1 VAADDDALLAE
12 QIEYYRARAPEYD
25 EWFLRQGHYD
35 YGPELAAVW
44 ARETEE
50 VAVSLASLPL
60 DGAEVLELAPGTGN
74 WTARYVDRVA
84 SVTAIDAAP
93 EMVELAKVRLG
104 DAARKVDFSLAD
116 LFRWEPARQYD
127 AVVIGFFLSHVPAA
141 RIDALLRAVAAAL
154 RPGGHLFF
162 VDTLPAP
169 TSGRTGLAPLSLD
182 GEIQHR
188 TLNDGR
194 EFDVV
199 KKYWRSDQLRA
210 RFAGAGLD
218 VDVQETATYFQYG
231 VGCRVAA

>member
-1 VAADDDALLAE
+1 VAGDDDALLAE

-44 ARETEE
+44 AAETDE
-50 VAVSLASLPL
+50 VAALLGSLAL

-84 SVTAIDAAP
+84 SVTAVDAAP

-104 DAARKVDFSLAD
+104 DAARKVDFSFAD
-116 LFRWEPARQYD
+116 LFGWEPARQYD
-127 AVVIGFFLSHVPAA
+127 AVVIGFFLSHVPAS

-162 VDTLPAP
+162 VDTLPAT

-199 KKYWRSDQLRA
+199 KKYWPSEELRA
-210 RFAGAGLD
+210 RFAAAGLD

-231 VGCRVAA
+231 VGQPL